1 MPTLASALRPNV
13 ASLGYGLFL
22 AINAASVWGGSFP
35 FLPIDFQ
42 TSEVLFWFFLAQSL
56 AFALSFLASAVGTYL
71 FPAQTRSFLVKVVVA
86 PYMLGW
92 CLLIGAIYFRAW
104 ALPLSFAGGG
114 LLGLGSAGFYMLWQR
129 LFASQ
134 DAREG
139 NQNLIAGTTWAAVLY
154 FALYLIPVAV
164 TAYLIPLV
172 FLPLFSLAVVLKSR
186 TINLDQPMFE
196 DVPRE
201 HPRTYRHIIS
211 HVWRTALAIGALGF
225 CTGVMR
231 SLAVVDPS
239 VGSLVNVLSMGATL
253 VAALTLLA
261 AWMVKNLRFNVWNAY
276 RIFFPL
282 VTTAFLLLPL
292 LGSGY
297 ARMLAA
303 VLYALWSVA
312 IMLMMIQCAQVSRDG
327 GINPVFIYGIFG
339 GIVYALHD
347 VGFIGGHYV
356 ESLMVF
362 DIPSVVLVAVVAIYL
377 LGLMYFIG
385 QGGFRQALAP
395 SRANEIELLAL
406 RRKGAPRT
414 EEAAGESGAAA
425 SEPGRAATVGKV
437 AEPGAGTAVGG
448 ASGAAAIGGTG
459 GASAIG
465 RASGADAEMASA
477 KEEPEKR
484 PHSPGEFRDRFS
496 KQMAMVRDHYGL
508 SARETE
514 VAELIAR
521 GNSVARI
528 AEILVV
534 SENTIRTHSKRIYTK
549 LDIHKRQELI
559 ELVESFDPEGH
570 LATRAQS

>member
-139 NQNLIAGTTWAAVLY
+139 NQSLIAGTAWAAVLY

-172 FLPLFSLAVVLKSR
+172 FLPLFSLAVVMKSR

-437 AEPGAGTAVGG
+437 AEPGAGAAVGGAAGAAGVSAIGG
-448 ASGAAAIGGTG
+448 ASGAGV
-459 GASAIG
+459 
-465 RASGADAEMASA
+465 EMASA

-559 ELVESFDPEGH
+559 ELVESYDPEG
-570 LATRAQS
+570 R